1 MDDDDE
7 GAFGLGGIS
16 RLSFSRSSQP
26 DILWGLFVQFSS
38 TVSLDGSSLSISI
51 LEGGLGGFLEEY
63 DDDADADEI
72 TDDEDEDESFCLDDR
87 RFVEQ

>member
-1 MDDDDE
+1 M
-7 GAFGLGGIS
+7 
-16 RLSFSRSSQP
+16 
-26 DILWGLFVQFSS
+26 FVQFSS

-63 DDDADADEI
+63 DDDADADADEI
-72 TDDEDEDESFCLDDR
+72 TDDEDEDEDESFCLDDR